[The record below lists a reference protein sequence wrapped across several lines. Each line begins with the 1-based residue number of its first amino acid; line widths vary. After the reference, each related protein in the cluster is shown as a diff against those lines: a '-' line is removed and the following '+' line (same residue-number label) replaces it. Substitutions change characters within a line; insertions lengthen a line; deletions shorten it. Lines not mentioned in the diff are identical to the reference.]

1 MLAGTVTLP
10 SSEISDIFAR
20 MKAGIG
26 DSSLLLSSSVMQPV
40 QRRLQQRSHIDL
52 NAEYIERR
60 FKVLMHMPALVRKR
74 LSYLVPLDSN
84 YIIWLCH
91 LSRIHNL
98 RRYLTCTV
106 ACAKSAKP
114 SFASSVVMA
123 SSFPILW
130 SSYLWTTSVL
140 A

>member
-10 SSEISDIFAR
+10 SSEFSDIFAR
-20 MKAGIG
+20 MKAGID

-74 LSYLVPLDSN
+74 LSYLGAVGFKL
-84 YIIWLCH
+84 
-91 LSRIHNL
+91 LSGSVTFQGFTI
-98 RRYLTCTV
+98 
-106 ACAKSAKP
+106 
-114 SFASSVVMA
+114 FAD
-123 SSFPILW
+123 
-130 SSYLWTTSVL
+130 T
-140 A
+140 